1 MVDAAAKLR
10 MSYAD
15 YLRVEATSELRH
27 QFVDGEVFAMAGGTR
42 RHAYLQTRLVAALVT
57 ALGGRRCVAYGSEL
71 RVHLPALGEGTYPD
85 ASVVCGRFAS
95 APEDPEAT
103 INPAAL
109 VEVLSPTTE
118 AYDRGEKFAKY
129 QSLPAF
135 REYLLVSQD
144 RPRVERYLRGD
155 DGTWLW
161 RAYTAGEQVPLT
173 CAGVELSVDDL
184 YAGAFDLDDASR
196 GLPG

>member
-1 MVDAAAKLR
+1 MADAAAKVR
-10 MSYAD
+10 MSYAA
-15 YLRVEATSELRH
+15 YLSAEAVSDVKH
-27 QFVDGEVFAMAGGTR
+27 QFVDGEMFAMAGGTR
-42 RHAYLQTRLVAALVT
+42 RHAYLQTRVVVALGT
-57 ALGGRRCVAYGSEL
+57 ALRDRSCVPYGSEL
-71 RVHLPALGEGTYPD
+71 RVYLPALIEGTYPD
-85 ASVVCGRFAS
+85 ASVIGGRFAS

-118 AYDRGEKFAKY
+118 AYDRGAKFEKY

-144 RPRVERYLRGD
+144 KPRVERYVRGD
-155 DGTWLW
+155 DGAWIW
-161 RAYTAGEQVPLT
+161 RAYGAGERVPLA

-184 YAGAFDLDDASR
+184 YAGAFDVDAAAS
-196 GLPG
+196 